1 MARVLIV
8 EDESD
13 LRMLYQL
20 ALRTSGHEI
29 IEADSGARAMEVLS
43 QVAIDAVV
51 LDLGLPDIGGLQL
64 MNEVLSRQP
73 ELPIIINSGC
83 DQFRAK
89 CLSSGAAA
97 FVVKASG
104 HEELKRALA
113 RVIPPQ
119 QRDTVVKDAASF
131 GA

>member
-20 ALRTSGHEI
+20 TLRTSGHEI
-29 IEADSGARAMEVLS
+29 IDAESGAKALEVLS
-43 QVAIDAVV
+43 QEEIDAVV

-64 MNEVLSRQP
+64 MTKIRSRQP
-73 ELPIIINSGC
+73 YLPIIINSGC
-83 DQFRAK
+83 DQFREDS
-89 CLSSGAAA
+89 LSSGAAA

-113 RVIPPQ
+113 RVIP
-119 QRDTVVKDAASF
+119 AAM
-131 GA
+131 A